1 MTGSFDKTVKI
12 WSIDGKFTH
21 KLDNFLATISGI
33 CYVPRNK
40 TVWVAGG
47 TSYASL
53 FDPKSG
59 DNVCI
64 FVKDVTNVYLC
75 KVITVIPILYESIS
89 TYQKPAY
96 FSPIEL
102 RMDEILTQNLIYRL
116 LSYKNPIKFYVSE
129 NIALFCYNVTCNN
142 LWKLITLL
150 FWKTHFYM

>member
-75 KVITVIPILYESIS
+75 KLITVIPICMKVYPLRSLIKNQLIS
-89 TYQKPAY
+89 HQ
-96 FSPIEL
+96 
-102 RMDEILTQNLIYRL
+102 
-116 LSYKNPIKFYVSE
+116 
-129 NIALFCYNVTCNN
+129 
-142 LWKLITLL
+142 
-150 FWKTHFYM
+150 

>member
-1 MTGSFDKTVKI
+1 MRLTVYTIQYAKTFSTKRQSLLEGFLSVHLGPLICLNFCLRLMTGSFDKTVKI

-59 DNVCI
+59 DNV
-64 FVKDVTNVYLC
+64 
-75 KVITVIPILYESIS
+75 S
-89 TYQKPAY
+89 
-96 FSPIEL
+96 
-102 RMDEILTQNLIYRL
+102 
-116 LSYKNPIKFYVSE
+116 
-129 NIALFCYNVTCNN
+129 
-142 LWKLITLL
+142 
-150 FWKTHFYM
+150 

>member
-1 MTGSFDKTVKI
+1 MNEYHYEFNIVLYTLRHPKAHDAGICCMRLEKDHENNQWWGSLKIWLVIMRLTVYTIQYTKTFSTKRQSLLEWFLSAHLGPLICLNFFLRLMTGSFDKTVKI

-59 DNVCI
+59 DNV
-64 FVKDVTNVYLC
+64 
-75 KVITVIPILYESIS
+75 S
-89 TYQKPAY
+89 
-96 FSPIEL
+96 
-102 RMDEILTQNLIYRL
+102 
-116 LSYKNPIKFYVSE
+116 
-129 NIALFCYNVTCNN
+129 
-142 LWKLITLL
+142 W
-150 FWKTHFYM
+150 

>member
-64 FVKDVTNVYLC
+64 FC
-75 KVITVIPILYESIS
+75 KLITVIPICMKVSSICS
-89 TYQKPAY
+89 
-96 FSPIEL
+96 
-102 RMDEILTQNLIYRL
+102 LI
-116 LSYKNPIKFYVSE
+116 
-129 NIALFCYNVTCNN
+129 
-142 LWKLITLL
+142 
-150 FWKTHFYM
+150 

>member
-75 KVITVIPILYESIS
+75 KLITVIPICMKVYPLHSLIKNQLIS
-89 TYQKPAY
+89 HQ
-96 FSPIEL
+96 
-102 RMDEILTQNLIYRL
+102 
-116 LSYKNPIKFYVSE
+116 
-129 NIALFCYNVTCNN
+129 
-142 LWKLITLL
+142 
-150 FWKTHFYM
+150 

>member
-1 MTGSFDKTVKI
+1 MYHYFDMKPLIRHVKRIDLRVFKKKKSENNDLHIFICLNNKKICNSFITHSYCLYNVITFLLIMFRLMTGSFDKTVKI

-75 KVITVIPILYESIS
+75 KVS
-89 TYQKPAY
+89 
-96 FSPIEL
+96 
-102 RMDEILTQNLIYRL
+102 
-116 LSYKNPIKFYVSE
+116 
-129 NIALFCYNVTCNN
+129 LFV
-142 LWKLITLL
+142 
-150 FWKTHFYM
+150 

>member
-1 MTGSFDKTVKI
+1 MFRLMTGSFDKTVKI

-59 DNVCI
+59 DNVCF

-75 KVITVIPILYESIS
+75 KIITIIPICMKVYPLCSLIKNQLIS
-89 TYQKPAY
+89 HNRIFT
-96 FSPIEL
+96 IEL
-102 RMDEILTQNLIYRL
+102 RMDEFLTQNLIYRL
-116 LSYKNPIKFYVSE
+116 LSYKNPITFYVSE

-142 LWKLITLL
+142 L
-150 FWKTHFYM
+150 

>member
-1 MTGSFDKTVKI
+1 MSDKKICNSFITHFYCLYNVITFLLIMFRLMTGSFDKTVKI

-75 KVITVIPILYESIS
+75 KLITVIPICMKVYPLRSLIKNQLIS
-89 TYQKPAY
+89 HQ
-96 FSPIEL
+96 
-102 RMDEILTQNLIYRL
+102 
-116 LSYKNPIKFYVSE
+116 
-129 NIALFCYNVTCNN
+129 
-142 LWKLITLL
+142 
-150 FWKTHFYM
+150 

>member
-1 MTGSFDKTVKI
+1 MMQEYVVWGWKKTMKIISGEANLKFGWLLWDWLCIPYNMLKHFHLKGSLCLNVLWFLSARLGPLICLNFCLRLMTGSFDKTVKI

-59 DNVCI
+59 DNV
-64 FVKDVTNVYLC
+64 
-75 KVITVIPILYESIS
+75 S
-89 TYQKPAY
+89 
-96 FSPIEL
+96 
-102 RMDEILTQNLIYRL
+102 
-116 LSYKNPIKFYVSE
+116 
-129 NIALFCYNVTCNN
+129 
-142 LWKLITLL
+142 W
-150 FWKTHFYM
+150 

>member
-75 KVITVIPILYESIS
+75 KLITVIPICMKVY
-89 TYQKPAY
+89 P
-96 FSPIEL
+96 L
-102 RMDEILTQNLIYRL
+102 RSLKSKTSLFLTNRIKNGWILNT
-116 LSYKNPIKFYVSE
+116 KFD
-129 NIALFCYNVTCNN
+129 L
-142 LWKLITLL
+142 
-150 FWKTHFYM
+150 

>member
-1 MTGSFDKTVKI
+1 MSIGQFLSQLLFFCSGRLMTGSFDKTVKI

-59 DNVCI
+59 DNVR
-64 FVKDVTNVYLC
+64 DM
-75 KVITVIPILYESIS
+75 E
-89 TYQKPAY
+89 TYGFY
-96 FSPIEL
+96 FL
-102 RMDEILTQNLIYRL
+102 
-116 LSYKNPIKFYVSE
+116 
-129 NIALFCYNVTCNN
+129 
-142 LWKLITLL
+142 
-150 FWKTHFYM
+150 